1 VSSLHNRNIPCEN
14 RSFKL
19 SGVGSVP
26 TKRIPFRGSF
36 LKYLFPKRISM
47 PIGNTVSDGSRNRI
61 AHCTVLPIRSP
72 RKLSGYGFY
81 AMRTA
86 PDCHRGRGPS
96 RKLPNRISD
105 TVLNPFRAASFQNT
119 LRTYRLPQRSQN
131 VSSRCRIRFLRYPQS
146 ARLTV
151 VREAFPKA
159 IRTVS
164 RRRSFPFSGES
175 FPVASPVSF

>member
-1 VSSLHNRNIPCEN
+1 
-14 RSFKL
+14 
-19 SGVGSVP
+19 
-26 TKRIPFRGSF
+26 
-36 LKYLFPKRISM
+36 M

-131 VSSRCRIRFLRYPQS
+131 VSSRCRIRFLCYPQNP
-146 ARLTV
+146 AH
-151 VREAFPKA
+151 
-159 IRTVS
+159 
-164 RRRSFPFSGES
+164 RRAGSFTESYPNRVPETFFSFPGES
-175 FPVASPVSF
+175 FPVAFPVSFRSSHMQVRERSLHSSFL